1 MNDSTSDPQ
10 DMSQET
16 ESSDVA
22 VPAKKAVA
30 RKNTRK
36 KAEPMAGV
44 AGDVVLEAPAGF
56 SGECDALHL
65 SANLAAEHEPAV
77 ASAAPLSNAD
87 VPSDGG
93 ITTSQST
100 AGKREARFS
109 SSRPTTSAFC
119 FRANIS
125 RWTKRRRAAISS
137 IIRVPTLARIRLT
150 IRPRRAERSSES

>member
-56 SGECDALHL
+56 SGEGDALHL

-77 ASAAPLSNAD
+77 ASAALP
-87 VPSDGG
+87 
-93 ITTSQST
+93 
-100 AGKREARFS
+100 RFFPGVS
-109 SSRPTTSAFC
+109 
-119 FRANIS
+119 
-125 RWTKRRRAAISS
+125 
-137 IIRVPTLARIRLT
+137 
-150 IRPRRAERSSES
+150 

>member
-44 AGDVVLEAPAGF
+44 AGDVVIEAPAGF
-56 SGECDALHL
+56 SGEGDALHL
-65 SANLAAEHEPAV
+65 SANLAAEHEPAL
-77 ASAAPLSNAD
+77 ASAAPLSNAARP
-87 VPSDGG
+87 VPG
-93 ITTSQST
+93 
-100 AGKREARFS
+100 AR
-109 SSRPTTSAFC
+109 
-119 FRANIS
+119 
-125 RWTKRRRAAISS
+125 RRRAQLASPGLES
-137 IIRVPTLARIRLT
+137 DLRLPRSMVTSLKMSFRVVSMPMRSVAR
-150 IRPRRAERSSES
+150 P